1 MRRPTSPPWEIN
13 KGQIKAL
20 FYFTCAL
27 FLLLASYLWY
37 LQVFKGEEMRKL
49 SESITIKLATIPP
62 PRGLILD
69 RNGKI
74 IATNV
79 RKYRVLLIGKD
90 VDEKSLEKLSEI
102 LDVPITIL
110 KERIAKRAMFDIV
123 ELERDILFEKLVRIV
138 EQLPY
143 LPNIMIEEVNQRY
156 YPNGQLCAHLIG
168 YVGEISREELNKW
181 KENGYEMG
189 DMVGKMGIERLCE
202 ASLKGEKGGQKM
214 EVDVRGQVK
223 RLLERVE
230 PKSGEEIRLTI
241 DLDIQ
246 KAAEEA
252 LKGKRGAVVAM
263 NPHTGEILALASS
276 PSFDPNLFASPEGKE
291 KERLALFKDNR
302 HPFLNRAIAGIYPPG
317 SIFKIVT
324 ATAGLEEGKIYP
336 SAVINCPGGL
346 QVGKRFFRCWRR
358 HGGVN
363 FISAIEQSCDTYFYR
378 LGLLVGPEKLSEWAR
393 KFGLGTRTGIILPG
407 EASGFIADEEWKEK
421 NFGEIWYPGDTAN
434 MAVGQGFTQLTPLQA
449 CRMVSVFANG
459 GYLVKPIIMLGEKE
473 EKTPLG
479 ISSSTLELVKK
490 GMEEAVMG
498 GSGTAKLARVN
509 GITIAGKTG
518 SAQDPPRKRTHAW
531 FVCFAPV
538 ENPRIAISV
547 VVEEGGMGGSVAAPI
562 AKKVLEAALLP
573 STNQ

>member
-1 MRRPTSPPWEIN
+1 
-13 KGQIKAL
+13 
-20 FYFTCAL
+20 
-27 FLLLASYLWY
+27 
-37 LQVFKGEEMRKL
+37 
-49 SESITIKLATIPP
+49 
-62 PRGLILD
+62 
-69 RNGKI
+69 
-74 IATNV
+74 
-79 RKYRVLLIGKD
+79 
-90 VDEKSLEKLSEI
+90 
-102 LDVPITIL
+102 
-110 KERIAKRAMFDIV
+110 
-123 ELERDILFEKLVRIV
+123 
-138 EQLPY
+138 
-143 LPNIMIEEVNQRY
+143 
-156 YPNGQLCAHLIG
+156 
-168 YVGEISREELNKW
+168 
-181 KENGYEMG
+181 
-189 DMVGKMGIERLCE
+189 
-202 ASLKGEKGGQKM
+202 
-214 EVDVRGQVK
+214 
-223 RLLERVE
+223 
-230 PKSGEEIRLTI
+230 
-241 DLDIQ
+241 
-246 KAAEEA
+246 
-252 LKGKRGAVVAM
+252 
-263 NPHTGEILALASS
+263 
-276 PSFDPNLFASPEGKE
+276 
-291 KERLALFKDNR
+291 
-302 HPFLNRAIAGIYPPG
+302 
-317 SIFKIVT
+317 VT
-324 ATAGLEEGKIYP
+324 ATAGLEEGKISP

-531 FVCFAPV
+531 FICFAPV
-538 ENPRIAISV
+538 ENPRIAVSV

-573 STNQ
+573 SANQ